1 MTDKFAESTARL
13 ERLITEVMKEEDP
26 TRYDNLCEEIWL
38 VLAEREL
45 LTSQRRAGRNQTPN
59 AA

>member
-1 MTDKFAESTARL
+1 MPDKFAESTARL
-13 ERLITEVMKEEDP
+13 ERLVNEVMKEQDP
-26 TRYDNLCEEIWL
+26 SRYDQLCEEIWL

-45 LTSQRRAGRNQTPN
+45 RELQRRAAKNETDK